1 MGGMDGETGPN
12 RTVVKPVAGI
22 LDLTSKTLEGIRN
35 TTTAFDAKRE
45 RIRVPRSFGPDGE
58 VCSRRLV
65 LPRMLCVC
73 LFVRSFA
80 RLLAR
85 CSFGL
90 RPPLTEDCLPPMVV
104 FVCS

>member
-58 VCSRRLV
+58 VCSGRLV

-73 LFVRSFA
+73 LFARSLFVRSSA
-80 RLLAR
+80 ATDR
-85 CSFGL
+85 GL
-90 RPPLTEDCLPPMVV
+90 PASDGGICL
-104 FVCS
+104 